1 MSEHLVENN
10 PGSQRS
16 LTYLAKGTVRTKK
29 RTKPYTCINLEH
41 EKIVCK
47 SFITKKTF
55 FKFSNIFL
63 IHQLEYLPAMCYN
76 FEPTEALDLRKL
88 IVNFSKLN
96 DDVRSSV
103 YMKKLQ
109 IQIKLKANK
118 VSHISAKSLHCNSQI
133 ELLHTPS
140 FFIVDEIINWSGSLC
155 RFLSLFSKYTWAV
168 FEKELRDQKLCKTNK
183 QHALA
188 I

>member
-1 MSEHLVENN
+1 M
-10 PGSQRS
+10 
-16 LTYLAKGTVRTKK
+16 RTKK
-29 RTKPYTCINLEH
+29 RTKSYTCINLEH
-41 EKIVCK
+41 EKIVYK
-47 SFITKKTF
+47 TFITKKAF
-55 FKFSNIFL
+55 LKFSNIFL
-63 IHQLEYLPAMCYN
+63 IHQLEYLPAMYYN
-76 FEPTEALDLRKL
+76 FEPTEALDLTKL
-88 IVNFSKLN
+88 IVNCRKLN

-118 VSHISAKSLHCNSQI
+118 VSHISVKSLHCNSQI

-140 FFIVDEIINWSGSLC
+140 FFIVNEIITWSGSLC
-155 RFLSLFSKYTWAV
+155 CFLSLFSKYTWAV